1 MTGGAVGKLNGERR
15 RQLWRRLIEFRYDA
29 FISYNHAAD
38 DDLAPAI
45 ERGLERL
52 AKPWYRLRAISVF
65 RDVSDTGLNPSL
77 WGTVQRQLD
86 GSRWFVLLACPES
99 AASQWVRREIDHWCE
114 TKGTD
119 TILLVLTDGE
129 LVWDRAGGRF
139 ADATTALA
147 PEVAARFASEP
158 LHLDLRWTAELGR
171 PPTLAD
177 ARFKNDMARLASPIR
192 DLPPDELESEDVRL
206 HRKARRLAR
215 AAVAALVALAIV
227 ATVAAVVAVR
237 NANEAERRARQAVA
251 RQLGL
256 AALDMPA
263 SDLDEALLVSLAAS
277 RLDPDAGPER
287 FLASRTLLGRHS
299 RLVALLHTPPE
310 LGEPSLRGVA
320 ISPVGETV
328 AATAW
333 PDDGEPQLVRWEL
346 PAGDDPVTEPL
357 TPTAGGS
364 VVFDA
369 DGDVVTPAGGS
380 TLAIHPDAHLAVV
393 ADGVNARLVDTG
405 ATTAPPIAEWTARAA
420 VAALSDSRAVVVADG
435 VLHLVDT
442 DIGVELA
449 SAPVGHDRPVGAV
462 AVRGGDVVVA
472 SGSDLTWWRLDGGEL
487 TPTAPPIAV
496 TDVGDIA
503 QIALAGSGQRALV
516 AGRGGTAVVSTEGV
530 LSSDDAVGLVV
541 PDPTGRFAVVVGTQL
556 SVWNLARAQRVVS
569 VPEPVN
575 AAAWSSCDG
584 VAACRLVTAGA
595 TVDVWEPAA
604 GRRIRLADQTNAQAV
619 DITADGGT
627 VVTAGWGPTVAVWSL
642 TLPIDD
648 RGREQITDA
657 GGVAAYDVATRT
669 VAAADGSVV
678 VVSVDGVDTTTIETG
693 PIDELALTSGA
704 RWLVVADGDALRV
717 FDAAGSGEL
726 ELDARCLAGIW
737 AISPRGRWLA
747 THDHVSR
754 QTALCEL
761 GASVPPAGAGGR
773 GDDSVASDDAPSE
786 APAAAVGF
794 AVGEQAAAIESIAVD
809 DDGAVALAGGG
820 LVEYRPLVDGAFVR
834 RAEAV
839 STGYAD
845 EVVTIPR
852 LAVRDGR
859 VAAVVETPDGAL
871 ARVLVW
877 DARRRGTPIQF
888 ETDHTDL
895 DAIALLGDAAELLAV
910 AGRFADGDTVV
921 QTWETESRRQLGR
934 GLGGLGSDVRSLAGD
949 ATAVVGTDA
958 GGRTFRWPL
967 DRDPRREVCAIVGR
981 DLSTE
986 EWETAADGMLGRY
999 DHDPVCDGAS

>member
-1 MTGGAVGKLNGERR
+1 LTRGVVGNLNGEHRR
-15 RQLWRRLIEFRYDA
+15 HLWRWAIEFRYDA

-99 AASQWVRREIDHWCE
+99 AASQWVRREIDHWCD
-114 TKGTD
+114 TKGASKL
-119 TILLVLTDGE
+119 LLVLTGGE
-129 LVWDRAGGRF
+129 LVWDRADGRF

-147 PEVAARFASEP
+147 PEVAARFSTEP

-177 ARFKNDMARLASPIR
+177 ARFRTEMARLASPIR
-192 DLPPDELESEDVRL
+192 DLPPDEIESEDVRL

-215 AAVAALVALAIV
+215 GAVAALVALTIV
-227 ATVAAVVAVR
+227 ATIAAVIAVR

-277 RLDPDAGPER
+277 RLDPDAGPDR

-320 ISPVGETV
+320 ISPSGDTV

-333 PDDGEPQLVRWEL
+333 PADGEPQVVRWAL
-346 PAGDDPVTEPL
+346 PDGGDPVTEPL
-357 TPTAGGS
+357 PSTAGAS

-369 DGDVVTPAGGS
+369 DGAIVTPSSGS
-380 TLAIHPDAHLAVV
+380 TLAIHPDGHLAVV
-393 ADGVNARLVDTG
+393 ADGAHVRLVRTG
-405 ATTAPPIAEWTARAA
+405 VETTAPPIAEWTARAA
-420 VAALSDSRAVVVADG
+420 VAAVIGARAAVVADG

-442 DIGVELA
+442 DRGVELA

-462 AVRGGDVVVA
+462 GVRGDDVVVA
-472 SGSDLTWWRLDGGEL
+472 SGSDVTWWSLDRSAL
-487 TPTAPPIAV
+487 SRSAPPIAV
-496 TDVGDIA
+496 TDVGDIG
-503 QIALAGSGQRALV
+503 QVALAASGQRALV
-516 AGRGGTAVVSTEGV
+516 AGRRGTAVVDADGV
-530 LSSDDAVGLVV
+530 LATDDATGLVA
-541 PDPTGRFAVVVGTQL
+541 PDPAGRFAAVVGTQL
-556 SVWNLARAQRVVS
+556 SVWNLARAQRAVS

-575 AAAWSSCDG
+575 AAAWSGCDDA
-584 VAACRLVTAGA
+584 AACRLVTAGA
-595 TVDVWEPAA
+595 TIDVWEPGAD
-604 GRRIRLADQTNAQAV
+604 RRIRLADQTNAQAV

-627 VVTAGWGPTVAVWSL
+627 VVTAGWGPSVAVWSL

-648 RGREQITDA
+648 RGREQLTDA
-657 GGVAAYDVATRT
+657 AGVTAYDAATGT
-669 VAAADGSVV
+669 VASADGSVV
-678 VVSVDGVDTTTIETG
+678 VVAGDATTTIETG
-693 PIDELALTSGA
+693 QVDELALTTGA
-704 RWLVVADGDALRV
+704 DWLVAEDDDVIRV
-717 FDAAGSGEL
+717 FDTATGAEL
-726 ELDARCLAGIW
+726 DLDARCLTGTW
-737 AISPRGRWLA
+737 AISPRGRWLV
-747 THDHVSR
+747 THDHDSR

-761 GASVPPAGAGGR
+761 GTSPPPAGVSAGH
-773 GDDSVASDDAPSE
+773 DDSDSSDDAPSE
-786 APAAAVGF
+786 APAVAVGF
-794 AVGEQAAAIESIAVD
+794 AVEEQAAAIESIAVD

-820 LVEYRPLVDGAFVR
+820 LVEYRPLVDGEFVR

-845 EVVTIPR
+845 ELVTIPR

-859 VAAVVETPDGAL
+859 VVAAVDTADGEL

-895 DAIALLGDAAELLAV
+895 GAIALLGDTAELLAV
-910 AGRFADGDTVV
+910 AGRFGDGDTVV
-921 QTWETESRRQLGR
+921 QVWEAESRRQLGR
-934 GLGGLGSDVRSLAGD
+934 GLGGLGSDVRALAGD

-958 GGRTFRWPL
+958 DGRTFRWPL

-986 EWETAADGMLGRY
+986 EWETTADGMLGRY
-999 DHDPVCDGAS
+999 EHDPVCDHAS